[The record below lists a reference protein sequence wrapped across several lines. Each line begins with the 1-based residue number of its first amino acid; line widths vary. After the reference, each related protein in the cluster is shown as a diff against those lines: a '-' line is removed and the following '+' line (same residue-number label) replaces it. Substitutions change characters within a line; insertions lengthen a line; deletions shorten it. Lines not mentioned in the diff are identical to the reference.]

1 MASQMQIQ
9 FQHSEDPNQS
19 LHVQNWK
26 APFNV
31 VGGASMFCYHPP
43 SKEVPVILCFLLLA
57 IISERQPHDLDDGC
71 EGDDDFDDDVGDV
84 DGDIDDVDYSND
96 AFSNAIDVFSLS
108 EAIDI
113 MEKKA

>member
-43 SKEVPVILCFLLLA
+43 SKEVP
-57 IISERQPHDLDDGC
+57 PHDLDDGC